1 MSSPSP
7 SPVSLIISAGD
18 HRPLRRLKIDAQW
31 EHELVW
37 PCPCPSL
44 AQGTSSSAALTTLS
58 NDANLSW
65 PEMGLF
71 YSVCLDFG
79 SDYPVQEWGLL
90 LALYHCYGSLSEG
103 YTLSTSL
110 SPAWVHFSSKRQ
122 AIDVIQSLNQI
133 YTAYVGEA
141 KAWADSSAEED
152 LIPWN
157 HVHLEIQTLLFLQA
171 RKWHNDELASS
182 LEEEYSY

>member
-1 MSSPSP
+1 MASPSP
-7 SPVSLIISAGD
+7 LPVSLMIPAGD
-18 HRPLRRLKIDAQW
+18 QRPLQRHEIGTQW
-31 EHELVW
+31 EHELAW
-37 PCPCPSL
+37 PCPHPLL
-44 AQGTSSSAALTTLS
+44 AQGSSSSAALTVLS
-58 NDANLSW
+58 NNANLSW
-65 PEMGLF
+65 PEMHLF
-71 YSVCLDFG
+71 YSICLDFG
-79 SDYPVQEWGLL
+79 SDYPVQGWELL
-90 LALYHCYGSLSEG
+90 LALYHHYGSLSEG

-110 SPAWVHFSSKRQ
+110 GHAWVHFSSKQQ

-141 KAWADSSAEED
+141 KAWVDSSAEED

-157 HVHLEIQTLLFLQA
+157 HVYVEIQTLLFLQA